1 MFNKKLL
8 SLIVITYIGVTGFIS
23 QDSDIY
29 FEISKSIDIFGKVY
43 KEITLNY
50 VDDVNPENFMISGIK
65 GMLSSLDPYTNY
77 IDETMKKDFDV
88 VTTGKY
94 GGIGTSVGLRNNK
107 ITILELM
114 EGYPAQRQGLR
125 VGDAIVKVDSIE
137 LNKNNYE
144 KLSSY
149 LKGDPGKIIQLTI
162 ERDGIE
168 DFLLFEIVLEEII
181 VKNLTY
187 YGFVPE
193 NSDIAYLKLSGFS
206 RSAGTEVKNA
216 LIELSKK
223 KKIGGV
229 IFDLRGNP
237 GGLLDQ
243 AIDICEKFLNK
254 DQLVV
259 SVVGKNKQSSTEY
272 FAEEEP
278 LVKDEKVVVL
288 INGGSASASEI
299 VAGALKDHDRGVIV
313 GSQSFGKGL
322 VQTVLPLS
330 FNTSLKITTAK
341 YYTPSGRCIQK
352 IDYTK
357 DIDMFDGD
365 KNVENQEY
373 YTDNMREVFANGG
386 IAPDTIISNK
396 SESKQIQALLARG
409 MFFRFTTN
417 FFNTNQISTIETL
430 DDNELYSKFINYLGK
445 NKFDYSSK
453 SEKLLEDLKVIAE
466 KEEMHD
472 DVLNLILQLDQEYED
487 EKMIELEKYKS
498 EIIYLI
504 EEELAARID
513 GRSGRI
519 MQSLKH
525 DKQFDVAVSLFSNE
539 VVYNNLLGIVN

>member
-1 MFNKKLL
+1 MFNKKVL

-29 FEISKSIDIFGKVY
+29 FKISKSIDIFGKVY
-43 KEITLNY
+43 KEVTLNY

-94 GGIGTSVGLRNNK
+94 GGIGTSVGWRNNK

-137 LNKNNYE
+137 LSKENYE

-149 LKGDPGKIIQLTI
+149 LKGEPGKIIQLTI

-168 DFLLFEIVLEEII
+168 DYLLFEIVLEEII

-187 YGFVPE
+187 YGFVPK

-206 RSAGTEVKNA
+206 RSASTEVKNA
-216 LIELSKK
+216 LVELSKK

-229 IFDLRGNP
+229 ILDLRGNP

-254 DQLVV
+254 DQLIV
-259 SVVGKNKQSSTEY
+259 SVTGRKKQSSTEY
-272 FAEEEP
+272 YAEEEP

-365 KNVENQEY
+365 KKVEDQEY

-386 IAPDTIISNK
+386 IVPDTIISNK
-396 SESKQIQALLARG
+396 SESKQIQAL
-409 MFFRFTTN
+409 
-417 FFNTNQISTIETL
+417 
-430 DDNELYSKFINYLGK
+430 
-445 NKFDYSSK
+445 
-453 SEKLLEDLKVIAE
+453 
-466 KEEMHD
+466 
-472 DVLNLILQLDQEYED
+472 
-487 EKMIELEKYKS
+487 
-498 EIIYLI
+498 
-504 EEELAARID
+504 
-513 GRSGRI
+513 
-519 MQSLKH
+519 
-525 DKQFDVAVSLFSNE
+525 
-539 VVYNNLLGIVN
+539 

>member
-1 MFNKKLL
+1 MFNKKITAFI
-8 SLIVITYIGVTGFIS
+8 LIAYLGVTGFVN

-29 FEISKSIDIFGKVY
+29 FQISKSIDIFGKVY
-43 KEITLNY
+43 REVTLNY

-94 GGIGTSVGLRNNK
+94 GGIGTSVGLRNDK
-107 ITILELM
+107 VTILELM

-125 VGDAIVKVDSIE
+125 VGDILVKVDSIE
-137 LNKNNYE
+137 LKKENYE

-149 LKGDPGKIIQLTI
+149 LKGEPGKIIQLTI
-162 ERDGIE
+162 QRDGI
-168 DFLLFEIVLEEII
+168 DDPLLFEIVLEEIT

-193 NSDIAYLKLSGFS
+193 KGNTAYLKLSGFT

-216 LIELSKK
+216 LVELGKEK
-223 KKIGGV
+223 EIGSV
-229 IFDLRGNP
+229 ILDLRGNP

-243 AIDICEKFLNK
+243 AIDVSEKFLNRK
-254 DQLVV
+254 ELVV
-259 SVVGKNKQSSTEY
+259 SVVGRNDEASVKY

-278 LVKDEKVVVL
+278 LIKNKNVIVL
-288 INGGSASASEI
+288 IDGGSASASEI
-299 VAGALKDHDRGVIV
+299 VAGAIKDHDRGVIV
-313 GSQSFGKGL
+313 GTQSFGKGL

-341 YYTPSGRCIQK
+341 YFTPSGRSIQR
-352 IDYTK
+352 IDYSENADIF
-357 DIDMFDGD
+357 DIDSNELEEGYF
-365 KNVENQEY
+365 
-373 YTDNMREVFANGG
+373 TDNMRQVFANGG
-386 IAPDTIISNK
+386 ITPDTIVSNK

-417 FFNTNQISTIETL
+417 YYNTNKIYDIESIDKEKLFIS
-430 DDNELYSKFINYLGK
+430 FINYIRE
-445 NKFDYSSK
+445 NKFEYSSN
-453 SEKLLEDLKVIAE
+453 SEKLLEDLRVIAE
-466 KEEMHD
+466 KEKMHE
-472 DVLNLILQLDQEYED
+472 DVFSLITQLDNEYED
-487 EKMIELEKYKS
+487 EKIAELEKYKN

-504 EEELAARID
+504 EEELASRID

-519 MQSLKH
+519 IQSLKH
-525 DKQFDVAVSLFSNE
+525 DKQFEIASEILASE
-539 VVYNNLLGIVN
+539 LTYKQLLGISD